1 MNKTVYLNIPIEEE
15 QVRSLKLDDIV
26 YLSGT
31 VYVMMFDNQFEKL
44 MENELMDMDVEIRV
58 LKQTMEMEGYEEKN
72 S

>member
-44 MENELMDMDVEIRV
+44 MEPIRNHR
-58 LKQTMEMEGYEEKN
+58 LWI
-72 S
+72 